1 MPSSRTHSLPL
12 LGTALG
18 LLGTLSLAACG
29 GGGHSGGGGPSSGPA
44 GNLQGAGATFPAPL
58 YQRWFQELAGKGN
71 VRVNYQ
77 SVGSGAGVRQF
88 EAGTVDFAAS
98 DKPLSSE
105 EAAAVKRGAVQIPMT
120 AGAIAVAY
128 NHPGCSLK
136 LTQAQLVGIFEG
148 KINNYKQLG
157 CADLPIKVVVR
168 SDGSG
173 TTFNFTNSLAA
184 FSPSWKAGP
193 GAAKS
198 VKWPTGIGAKGN
210 EGVAA
215 SLQQV
220 KGAIGYVETAYVRGA
235 LQAAALQNAGG
246 TYAKPSTE
254 EAAKALASVDLGPD
268 LTGSNPNPQ
277 AGYPIVSFTW
287 VLLYKT
293 GNAAKLPALQ
303 KTFEY
308 TLSDTAQA
316 GAPAL
321 GYVTL
326 PAAVLEKARKAL
338 TTIQP

>member
-1 MPSSRTHSLPL
+1 MASPKITALAATASL
-12 LGTALG
+12 LGG
-18 LLGTLSLAACG
+18 LSLSACGAG
-29 GGGHSGGGGPSSGPA
+29 GGGASS

-58 YQRWFQELAGKGN
+58 YQRWFQDLASKGEA
-71 VRVNYQ
+71 RVNYQ

-98 DKPLSSE
+98 DKPLEAS
-105 EAAAVKRGAVQIPMT
+105 EAAAIKRGVVQIPMT

-128 NHPGCSLK
+128 NNPGCSLK
-136 LTQAQLVGIFEG
+136 LSQAQLVAIFEG
-148 KINNYKQLG
+148 KLRNYKELG
-157 CADLPIKVVVR
+157 CADQAIKVVFR

-173 TTFNFTNSLAA
+173 TTYNFTNSLSA

-220 KGAIGYVETAYVRGA
+220 KGAIGYVESAYVRGP
-235 LQAAALQNAGG
+235 LQAAAIQNAGG
-246 TYAKPSTE
+246 TYSSPSTA
-254 EAAKALASVDLGPD
+254 EAAQALASIDLGPD
-268 LTGSNPNPQ
+268 LSGSNPNPQ
-277 AGYPIVSFTW
+277 AGYPIVTFTW
-287 VLLYKT
+287 ILLYKS

-303 KTFEY
+303 KAFGY
-308 TLSDTAQA
+308 TLSDAAQA

-321 GYVTL
+321 GYVSL
-326 PAAVLEKARKAL
+326 PAPVLAKGRAAL
-338 TTIQP
+338 ATIGQ

>member
-1 MPSSRTHSLPL
+1 MAFSCRRLAP

-18 LLGTLSLAACG
+18 LLGSLSLTACG
-29 GGGHSGGGGPSSGPA
+29 GSSTSGGG
-44 GNLQGAGATFPAPL
+44 GNLQGAGATFPAPI
-58 YQRWFQELAGKGN
+58 YQRWFQDLAAKGD

-98 DKPLSSE
+98 DKPMDADES
-105 EAAAVKRGAVQIPMT
+105 AAVKRGVVQIPMT

-128 NHPGCSLK
+128 NNPGCSLK

-148 KINNYKQLG
+148 TIKNFKELG
-157 CADLPIKVVVR
+157 CADQAIKVVFR

-173 TTFNFTNSLAA
+173 TTYNFTNSLSA

-193 GAAKS
+193 GTAKS

-220 KGAIGYVETAYVRGA
+220 KGAIGYVEAAYIQGA
-235 LQAAALQNAGG
+235 LEAAAIQNSAG
-246 TYAKPSTE
+246 TFAKPTTE
-254 EAAKALASVDLGPD
+254 EAAKALASINLGPD
-268 LTGSNPNPQ
+268 LTGNNPNPQ
-277 AGYPIVSFTW
+277 AGYPIVTFTW
-287 VLLYKT
+287 ILLYKS
-293 GNAAKLPALQ
+293 GNGAKLAPLQ
-303 KTFEY
+303 TTFRY
-308 TLSDTAQA
+308 ALSDAAQA

-321 GYVTL
+321 GFVTL
-326 PAAVLEKARKAL
+326 PAPVLSKARAAL
-338 TTIQP
+338 ESVGQ